1 MDNTIDFD
9 EASKEWRKNKVH
21 LGNGYFAYRCNY
33 VHSNGKRCN
42 KVVSRQQQQVLY
54 RIREDWIKK
63 TNLESLEFCIK
74 HIVRG
79 PVQKIINNELL

>member
-42 KVVSRQQQQVLY
+42 KVVSQQKQIVLY
-54 RIREDWIKK
+54 RVREDWIKN
-63 TNLESLEFCIK
+63 TNLKYMEFCNK

-79 PVQKIINNELL
+79 PVQKIINEELL

>member
-9 EASKEWRKNKVH
+9 EASKEWRKNKVC

-33 VHSNGKRCN
+33 IHSNGKHCN
-42 KVVSRQQQQVLY
+42 KVVSRQQQHVLY
-54 RIREDWIKK
+54 RIREDWIRK
-63 TNLESLEFCIK
+63 TNLKSLEFCQK

-79 PVQKIINNELL
+79 PVQKIINGS

>member
-33 VHSNGKRCN
+33 KHSNGRQCN
-42 KVVSRQQQQVLY
+42 KVVSRQKQQILY
-54 RIREDWIKK
+54 RIREDWIQK
-63 TNLESLEFCIK
+63 TNLESLEFCTK
-74 HIVRG
+74 HSISG
-79 PVQKIINNELL
+79 PKKIIGYFD